1 MEATLVDIQSVFEEH
16 DLQLPKLN
24 VLTPDS
30 KLYDVLAIQ
39 PTGEIETN
47 ATFIGHTN
55 RTVAEVKF
63 SEFLRLALDKN
74 CDLALSPEYSCPWHV
89 LEAAIAQH
97 SLPKMGKMWILGCES
112 ITRDQLHQ
120 FIVKHQDIVWITGDI
135 PSGAGQFLDVLAYVT
150 KAKSTAGD
158 VKDVITLQFK
168 TTPMGGNDTFER
180 THLVCGNLIYYWH
193 NPTDVI
199 RLVSLICSD
208 ALEFDEAARA
218 KCGFAIHPYII
229 FHAQLI
235 QNPRHPDISAYRG
248 QLFSQDVSKEIEI
261 LALNWARGFTLPDE
275 EPSQYGGSAIYTKSP
290 QFDTADNRLEA
301 NHQKGLYYAHWY
313 ARRTELCL
321 LSLNEHV
328 FSFRMPKIR
337 HNGPASSSQRTGP
350 EMCSLLQ
357 WDCEK
362 ETWLDSCNPD
372 DGFAELCESFAEPTC
387 DYCLASS
394 HTAVDR
400 ERLFV
405 ISAGKLLA
413 SKDWHKVGLLASYKA
428 ELDEC
433 SKRITFTHEQA
444 ITSHD
449 FRIRCLE
456 RYIKLRMTV
465 LTNPANFPPN
475 IQDLSNDWRLHPP
488 HDENGF
494 RFNLVSPST
503 NKTGATVI
511 FVGVTP
517 PDLVQQLKGD
527 IIRGW
532 GKDLSQ
538 RLVIWYEHG
547 GTILSTHPPLPTI
560 SDDSEMPGSIV
571 SPVIT

>member
-1 MEATLVDIQSVFEEH
+1 MEATLVDIQNVFEERG
-16 DLQLPKLN
+16 LQIPKLN

-39 PTGEIETN
+39 PVGEIDAN

-55 RTVAEVKF
+55 RIVAEVKF

-74 CDLALSPEYSCPWHV
+74 CDLALSPEYSCPWQV

-120 FIVKHQDIVWITGDI
+120 FIVKHQNIEWITGDI

-168 TTPMGGNDTFER
+168 TQPMGGNDTFER

-235 QNPRHPDISAYRG
+235 QDPHHPDISAYRG
-248 QLFSQDVSKEIEI
+248 QLFSQDVSKEVEV
-261 LALNWARGFTLPDE
+261 LTLNWARGFTLPLK
-275 EPSQYGGSAIYTKSP
+275 EPSRYGGSAIYTKSP
-290 QFDTADNRLEA
+290 QFVTTDNRLEE
-301 NHQKGLYYAHWY
+301 NHQKGLYYSHWH

-321 LSLNEHV
+321 LSFNEHV

-350 EMCSLLQ
+350 EMYSLLQ

-362 ETWLDSCNPD
+362 EAWLDSCHSD

-387 DYCLASS
+387 DFCLASPN
-394 HTAVDR
+394 TAIDR
-400 ERLFV
+400 ERLFM

-413 SKDWHKVGLLASYKA
+413 SKDWHKVSCLTSYSA
-428 ELDEC
+428 EMDEC

-449 FRIRCLE
+449 FRIHCLE
-456 RYIKLRMTV
+456 RYIKLRTTV

-475 IQDLSNDWRLHPP
+475 IQDLINNWSLQPP
-488 HDENGF
+488 NAEDNF
-494 RFNLVSPST
+494 RFNLISPSGRS
-503 NKTGATVI
+503 GATAI
-511 FVGVTP
+511 FVGGKP
-517 PDLVQQLKGD
+517 PSLVQQLKNEL
-527 IIRGW
+527 IRGW
-532 GKDLSQ
+532 GKTPSQ
-538 RLVIWYEHG
+538 RLVIWYEHR
-547 GTILSTHPPLPTI
+547 GTILFTHPPLPDI
-560 SDDSEMPGSIV
+560 SDDSELPGSIV